1 MGKTREYGSLAA
13 LFDLWAKLLLGNII
27 AGALN
32 LPSARAHRRSLSN
45 ARIKPFRCRLIRHT
59 SQFVSKGIWRSL
71 ATTLWFDQIFG
82 EMASLNLVYTSRR
95 TGFSQ
100 NSPDQSDMASSEFGQ
115 LVR

>member
-13 LFDLWAKLLLGNII
+13 LLPLGRKLLLENII

-59 SQFVSKGIWRSL
+59 SQFVSKGIFGLWRLPYGS
-71 ATTLWFDQIFG
+71 TRF
-82 EMASLNLVYTSRR
+82 
-95 TGFSQ
+95 
-100 NSPDQSDMASSEFGQ
+100 
-115 LVR
+115 LVRWRLLIWFTLAAASGSVKIPRIDQLGLIRVWPIG